1 MNVARPLE
9 LSAFYFPD
17 RVTLIFKDR
26 RWTYREL
33 DMEASALAS
42 SRLAQQLTERLS
54 AIQDKL
60 DRLLDAHLDGAITR
74 EEYAG
79 RKERLLH
86 EKAALM
92 ERMAEVERRGNHWL
106 EPLEGFVKALP
117 PAPVPASG
125 ASR

>member
-42 SRLAQQLTERLS
+42 SGPSPKRFKLVEQMSQCRELTR
-54 AIQDKL
+54 AF
-60 DRLLDAHLDGAITR
+60 R
-74 EEYAG
+74 
-79 RKERLLH
+79 
-86 EKAALM
+86 
-92 ERMAEVERRGNHWL
+92 
-106 EPLEGFVKALP
+106 FVF
-117 PAPVPASG
+117 
-125 ASR
+125 R